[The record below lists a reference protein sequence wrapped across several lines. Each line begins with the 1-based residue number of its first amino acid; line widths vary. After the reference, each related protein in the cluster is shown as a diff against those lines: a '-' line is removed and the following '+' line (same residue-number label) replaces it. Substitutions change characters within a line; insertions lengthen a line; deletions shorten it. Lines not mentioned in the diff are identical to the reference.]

1 MDRRDFIVRSAGIV
15 GAAGVAGAILS
26 CGGDGDGVTDTD
38 GGDGGGDTFDG
49 TITLTTSLAFDP
61 DDVTINVGDTVTW
74 ENEADIF
81 HTITPDGHSEW
92 TRQEMNDAGQQFQH
106 TFNTPGTFDYFC
118 EPHQAQGMVGTITV
132 Q

>member
-15 GAAGVAGAILS
+15 GAAGVAGALLS

-38 GGDGGGDTFDG
+38 GGDGGGFDG
-49 TITLTTSLAFDP
+49 TITLTAGLAFDP
-61 DDVTINVGDTVTW
+61 PDVTIAVGDTVTW
-74 ENEADIF
+74 ESEANIF

-92 TRQEMNDAGQQFQH
+92 TRQEMNSAGDTFTH
-106 TFNTPGTFDYFC
+106 TFDNAGTFDYFC
-118 EPHQAQGMVGTITV
+118 EPHQAQGMVGSITV

>member
-1 MDRRDFIVRSAGIV
+1 M
-15 GAAGVAGAILS
+15 
-26 CGGDGDGVTDTD
+26 
-38 GGDGGGDTFDG
+38 
-49 TITLTTSLAFDP
+49 TTSLAFDP